1 MLLAVLAVLG
11 GWGFFA
17 SLQHVADSW
26 HDYSQSR
33 AFSERARVAASLL
46 TAARHLAYERGRS
59 TVVLRGAGPVSEENW
74 EFIDDRR
81 QLADAALDAALANP
95 DDLPETVASELEK
108 QHRTIGQLRGRVD
121 RDAALPLASRD
132 SRLADRWY
140 ESATGFI
147 GAIQRS
153 VERLAADS
161 RPGDKATRLMLLAAS
176 VLQQRIT
183 AGGEASRIDQAVAAA
198 KPPLAETLYAI
209 HAMRGREEQL
219 WHDIDRLGKA
229 ADDGILRGK
238 VEDARKQSA
247 ILRGVQDRALA
258 GLAAPGHVRLPLE
271 QLTAAS
277 LPALDGMSELTN
289 LAADR
294 AVRMTVEGE
303 AATRLHLLAH
313 GAWSASILVLLLLS
327 FHYVLRHVVAPLEQV
342 DRMLR
347 RGGVVPAGNETRN
360 EIERLKASA
369 VALELLEHAVDQSSD
384 AVFLIDEALRF
395 RYVNDAACGSLGYS
409 RDELLTMM
417 PQDIDPD
424 VTREAALAGM
434 ERILI
439 GERLAFESRHRRK
452 DGSLFPVEISAS
464 LVEYGGVRFN
474 LAVARDIGECKRM
487 EQALASRERDFR
499 SLAENLPDNI
509 ARWDAEGR
517 YLYINPTHER
527 TLGRS
532 FDEVAGTLIPDSHE
546 QVKAAIAQVVA
557 TGQAI
562 HAVRQPVFVN
572 SVEELHDVSLVPE
585 FDKTGKVV
593 GVLGLGRDMTGIY
606 RMQEAIAVRE
616 QELRAL
622 AESSPGMM
630 GCFHLKPDG
639 SVCMPYVS
647 PNIHEL
653 FGVQPQDV
661 AEDATPLMSLNHPD
675 DAQRVGESIAESART
690 MTPWRQEY
698 RILHPTKGDRW
709 MEGNAS
715 PQPHPDGGVIWYGYV
730 HDITERKGL
739 EQSLQE
745 SREFLANIIDSIAD
759 PVFVKDRHHRWVMFN
774 EAFCR
779 FVGHGRD
786 ELLGKTDYDFFPE
799 REALVFWE
807 KDDAVFASGEESVNE
822 EDLTGGDGVVR
833 TIVTKKSRYTD
844 PAGHQF
850 IVGIILDIS
859 ERKRLE
865 TDLLRRGV
873 ELRRQM
879 DFQHV
884 LLDALALVGMQQMV
898 VENGRIVHVGNRK
911 LAHGMGFTDAEID
924 AHPPLADIIHPDDQA
939 RVMDYYRRRM
949 AGEPVPDSYELGLIS
964 RDGKRHEY
972 ETAVAVLPDTD
983 PPRIVTIG
991 KDITERKQ
999 AEQRLRDALAFTE
1012 GVINAIPDLLFEL
1025 DRDGTYLNVWAQ
1037 NPELLA
1043 AQKEALLGKT
1053 IPDVLAP
1060 EAAEVAMSAIR
1071 EAEEKGGSFGKV
1083 VRIELPE
1090 GERWFELSV
1099 SRKPAGEEADSRFLT
1114 LSRDVTERKAS
1125 EIAREAALAEAMR
1138 LAQMRSAFMAQ
1149 MSHELRTPLNGI
1161 LGFAQMLQMAGAMSD
1176 TQREWVKIIQ
1186 QSGDHLLSLINDIL
1200 DHAKL
1205 EADRMELC
1213 PGDIRLDA
1221 FLGSI
1226 AGIVRVKAEQKGV
1239 ALLCEAA
1246 ADLPGVV
1253 RGDEKRLRQ
1262 VLLNLLANA
1271 VNFTDHGQVA
1281 LRVGC
1286 PAPGRVRFEVQDS
1299 GIGIGEDQLEIIF
1312 QPFEQAGEASQRAG
1326 GTGLGLAIS
1335 RKLVRLMGGDIEVE
1349 SRPGEGSLFSF
1360 EAGMEAVQAEPTKPE
1375 MFVEQAVQALPAA
1388 AAEPVFAPPVPELEV
1403 LHELAR
1409 RGNMRSIAQRAAY
1422 LAELDPRYG
1431 CFARQLGQMAK
1442 DYQSKAI
1449 VDFVEHYLERMPA
1462 P

>member
-1 MLLAVLAVLG
+1 MIRLPSLSHASIRTVLLAVLAVLG

-17 SLQHVADSW
+17 SLQHVADSLR
-26 HDYSQSR
+26 DYSQSR

-59 TVVLRGAGPVSEENW
+59 AVVLRGAGPVSEENRA
-74 EFIDDRR
+74 FIDERR
-81 QLADAALDAALANP
+81 RLADAALDTALANP
-95 DDLPETVASELEK
+95 DGLPETVASELEK
-108 QHRTIGQLRGRVD
+108 QHQTIGQLRGLVD

-183 AGGEASRIDQAVAAA
+183 AGGEASRIAQAVAAA
-198 KPPLAETLYAI
+198 RPPRAETLYAI
-209 HAMRGREEQL
+209 HAMRGREDQL
-219 WHDIDRLGKA
+219 WHDIDRLVKA

-238 VEDARKQSA
+238 VEEARKQSA
-247 ILRGVQDRALA
+247 VPRGVQDRALA

-277 LPALDGMSELTN
+277 LPALDGMSELAN

-303 AATRLHLLAH
+303 AAERLSLLAH
-313 GAWSASILVLLLLS
+313 GAWSVSILVLLLLS
-327 FHYVLRHVVAPLEQV
+327 FHYVLRHVVAPLEQA

-347 RGGVVPAGNETRN
+347 RGSVLPAGNETRN
-360 EIERLKASA
+360 EIEHLKASA
-369 VALELLEHAVDQSSD
+369 AGMELLEHAISQSSD
-384 AVFLIDEALRF
+384 AVFLIDEAFRF

-409 RDELLTMM
+409 RDELLTMT

-434 ERILI
+434 ERTLI
-439 GERLAFESRHRRK
+439 GERIFFESCHRRK

-464 LVEYGGVRFN
+464 LVEHGGVRFN
-474 LAVARDIGECKRM
+474 LAVAR
-487 EQALASRERDFR
+487 
-499 SLAENLPDNI
+499 
-509 ARWDAEGR
+509 
-517 YLYINPTHER
+517 
-527 TLGRS
+527 
-532 FDEVAGTLIPDSHE
+532 
-546 QVKAAIAQVVA
+546 
-557 TGQAI
+557 
-562 HAVRQPVFVN
+562 
-572 SVEELHDVSLVPE
+572 
-585 FDKTGKVV
+585 
-593 GVLGLGRDMTGIY
+593 
-606 RMQEAIAVRE
+606 
-616 QELRAL
+616 
-622 AESSPGMM
+622 
-630 GCFHLKPDG
+630 
-639 SVCMPYVS
+639 
-647 PNIHEL
+647 
-653 FGVQPQDV
+653 
-661 AEDATPLMSLNHPD
+661 
-675 DAQRVGESIAESART
+675 
-690 MTPWRQEY
+690 
-698 RILHPTKGDRW
+698 
-709 MEGNAS
+709 
-715 PQPHPDGGVIWYGYV
+715 
-730 HDITERKGL
+730 
-739 EQSLQE
+739 
-745 SREFLANIIDSIAD
+745 
-759 PVFVKDRHHRWVMFN
+759 
-774 EAFCR
+774 
-779 FVGHGRD
+779 
-786 ELLGKTDYDFFPE
+786 
-799 REALVFWE
+799 
-807 KDDAVFASGEESVNE
+807 
-822 EDLTGGDGVVR
+822 
-833 TIVTKKSRYTD
+833 
-844 PAGHQF
+844 
-850 IVGIILDIS
+850 DIS

-873 ELRRQM
+873 ELRREM
-879 DFQHV
+879 DFQHA
-884 LLDALALVGMQQMV
+884 LLDALALVGLQQMV
-898 VENGRIVHVGNRK
+898 IENGRIVHLGNRK
-911 LAHGMGFTDAEID
+911 LAHGMGYTDAEID
-924 AHPPLADIIHPDDQA
+924 AHPPLADIIHPDDRA

-972 ETAVAVLPDTD
+972 ETAVAILPDTD
-983 PPRIVTIG
+983 PPRVVTIG
-991 KDITERKQ
+991 RDITERKQ

-1053 IPDVLAP
+1053 IPDVLDP
-1060 EAAEVAMSAIR
+1060 EAAKVAMSAIR
-1071 EAEEKGGSFGKV
+1071 EAEEKGCSFGKV
-1083 VRIELPE
+1083 LRIELPE
-1090 GERWFELSV
+1090 GERWFEVSV

-1138 LAQMRSAFMAQ
+1138 LAQMRSAFLAQ

-1161 LGFAQMLQMAGAMSD
+1161 LGFAQLLQLQGAMSEEQMD
-1176 TQREWVKIIQ
+1176 WLSTIQ

-1226 AGIVRVKAEQKGV
+1226 AGIVRVKAEQKQV
-1239 ALLCEAA
+1239 AFLCETD

-1271 VNFTDHGQVA
+1271 VKFTDHGQVA

-1286 PAPGRVRFEVQDS
+1286 PTPGRVRFEVQDS
-1299 GIGIGEDQLEIIF
+1299 GIGIGENQLEIIF

-1349 SRPGEGSLFSF
+1349 SRSGEGSLFSF

-1375 MFVEQAVQALPAA
+1375 MFAEQTVQALPAA